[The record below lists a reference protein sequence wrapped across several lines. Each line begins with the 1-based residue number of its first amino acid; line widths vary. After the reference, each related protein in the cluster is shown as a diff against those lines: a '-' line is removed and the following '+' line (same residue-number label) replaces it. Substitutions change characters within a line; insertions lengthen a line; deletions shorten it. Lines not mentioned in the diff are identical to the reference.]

1 MTRPIATIC
10 AAMSLLF
17 VASHADAG
25 EKIRIAT
32 EGYYAPFNYYDES
45 GKLAGFDIDIG
56 EALCKKMEADC
67 ELVQQDWDDLIP
79 GLVERKYDVIVASMS
94 ITEEREKKVSFTLP
108 YYSNMLTFI
117 GRKNSGIEISDEGLE
132 SKSVGT
138 LRSTVSAD
146 YLEEHYSGI
155 VNIRLYD
162 TQDAALEDLAA
173 DKLDLVLG
181 DNLPSYSW
189 LQTDAGKDHEF
200 VGEFIDINDR
210 ISIAVRKD
218 DESLREKLNEALIA
232 ILEDGTYQEINE
244 KYFPFSIYF

>member
-1 MTRPIATIC
+1 MTRLIAALCVVI
-10 AAMSLLF
+10 SLLF
-17 VASHADAG
+17 AANQAGAD
-25 EKIRIAT
+25 EKVRIAT
-32 EGYYAPFNYYDES
+32 EGYYAPFNYFDES
-45 GKLAGFDIDIG
+45 GKLAGFDVDIS

-79 GLVERKYDVIVASMS
+79 GLQEGKYDVILASMS
-94 ITEEREKKVSFTLP
+94 ITEEREKKVLFTIP

-117 GRKNSGIEISDEGLE
+117 GRKNSGIEISNEGLE

-162 TQDAALEDLAA
+162 TQDAALADLAA
-173 DKLDLVLG
+173 GKLDLVLG

-189 LQTDAGKDHEF
+189 LETDAGENHEF
-200 VGEFIDINDR
+200 IGEFIDIDDR

-218 DESLREKLNEALIA
+218 DESLLEKLNEALIA